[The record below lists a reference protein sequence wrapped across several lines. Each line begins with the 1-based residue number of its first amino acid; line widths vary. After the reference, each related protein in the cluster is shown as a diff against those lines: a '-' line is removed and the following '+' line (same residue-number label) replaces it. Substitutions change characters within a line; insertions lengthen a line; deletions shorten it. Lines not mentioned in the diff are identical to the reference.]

1 MRFPK
6 SLEVEQ
12 PVFLDRNRYIK
23 SSSVSFMRQASEAV
37 GQDFNVFGAHIAF
50 VSDGGI
56 NGVAQLLRG
65 QRGCGLLQHIR
76 RHNMRLDAH
85 GRRCFFA
92 LKEHRSHQHKKANEY
107 GDQANTAKDVTPNSK
122 VAFKFL
128 DHGDEFFQVAHFI
141 QSLFSWGG

>member
-1 MRFPK
+1 
-6 SLEVEQ
+6 
-12 PVFLDRNRYIK
+12 
-23 SSSVSFMRQASEAV
+23 MRQASEAV

-56 NGVAQLLRG
+56 YGVAQLFRG

-76 RHNMRLDAH
+76 RNNMRFDAH
-85 GRRCFFA
+85 GCWFLA
-92 LKEHRSHQHKKANEY
+92 LKEHRSHQHKEANEY

-141 QSLFSWGG
+141 QSLFSL